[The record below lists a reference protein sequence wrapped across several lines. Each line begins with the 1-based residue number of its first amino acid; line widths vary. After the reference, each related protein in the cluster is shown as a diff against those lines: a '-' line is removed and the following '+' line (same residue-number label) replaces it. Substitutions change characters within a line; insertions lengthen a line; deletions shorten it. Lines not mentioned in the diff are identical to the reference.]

1 MCLGAIYW
9 ARLSRLYFANTAED
23 AAKNRFDDS
32 FIYGELKQPFS
43 ERRIPTAQIMR
54 EEALAVFASGL
65 IGPTRFGIECHG
77 RVEQRGLRGAAG
89 ICL

>member
-9 ARLSRLYFANTAED
+9 ARLSRLYSPTPP
-23 AAKNRFDDS
+23 KIRQNRFEDS

-54 EEALAVFASGL
+54 EEALAGFREWSDRPDK
-65 IGPTRFGIECHG
+65 IRY
-77 RVEQRGLRGAAG
+77 
-89 ICL
+89 